1 MGLETAPSPGPAD
14 SAACGVG
21 VWAWHH
27 PQGSQ
32 GRARGSAHLLRPQSN
47 GSTKA
52 SRVGT
57 LRATEA
63 EIAEGQPQDWDSQG
77 HGPAGEGSQQRTGLQ
92 PLPARAPSRLCWHRA
107 DTLVV
112 GSWDRHRAAS
122 LPQTPRSQA
131 WLWPWPRDHPQC
143 TPRPCG
149 CSPMI
154 TTHELRAQVGAAL

>member
-27 PQGSQ
+27 PQGSW
-32 GRARGSAHLLRPQSN
+32 GRAQGSAHLLRPQSK

-63 EIAEGQPQDWDSQG
+63 EIAEGQPQDWDPQG
-77 HGPAGEGSQQRTGLQ
+77 HGLAGEGSQQRAGLH
-92 PLPARAPSRLCWHRA
+92 PLPPWAPSQLCWHRA
-107 DTLVV
+107 KALVV
-112 GSWDRHRAAS
+112 RSWDK
-122 LPQTPRSQA
+122 
-131 WLWPWPRDHPQC
+131 
-143 TPRPCG
+143 PC
-149 CSPMI
+149 M
-154 TTHELRAQVGAAL
+154 V